1 MELIF
6 VDKNN
11 YKDAIAVQRKIFPNE
26 NGTLNIL
33 ASLDRE
39 MFMEKTGI
47 YYVDDHVKYYLAK
60 VNNEYVGITGIY
72 YYDLD
77 NAWLAWFGIID
88 EYRNKGLGKKLLRK
102 TLEIAASMNFK
113 SMRLYTSFLD
123 NQNAIKMYEKEGFI
137 GEKYTAEKLS
147 YDCRIYS
154 KSLVSDTVDL
164 WNNKDLNLGH
174 QSELDHMN
182 DEKINEILKIY
193 DELLKQE

>member
-113 SMRLYTSFLD
+113 IMRLYTSFLD

-164 WNNKDLNLGH
+164 WSNKDLNLGH

>member
-164 WNNKDLNLGH
+164 WNNKDLNLCH

-182 DEKINEILKIY
+182 DEKINKILKIY

>member
-39 MFMEKTGI
+39 IFMEKTGI

>member
-102 TLEIAASMNFK
+102 TLEITASMNFK

-123 NQNAIKMYEKEGFI
+123 NQDAIKMYEKEGFI
-137 GEKYTAEKLS
+137 GEKYIAEKLS

>member
-1 MELIF
+1 
-6 VDKNN
+6 
-11 YKDAIAVQRKIFPNE
+11 
-26 NGTLNIL
+26 
-33 ASLDRE
+33 
-39 MFMEKTGI
+39 MEKTGI
-47 YYVDDHVKYYLAK
+47 YYVDDNVNYYLAK

-123 NQNAIKMYEKEGFI
+123 NQDAIKMYEKEGFI
-137 GEKYTAEKLS
+137 GEKYIAEKLS

>member
-123 NQNAIKMYEKEGFI
+123 NQDAIKMYEKEGFI